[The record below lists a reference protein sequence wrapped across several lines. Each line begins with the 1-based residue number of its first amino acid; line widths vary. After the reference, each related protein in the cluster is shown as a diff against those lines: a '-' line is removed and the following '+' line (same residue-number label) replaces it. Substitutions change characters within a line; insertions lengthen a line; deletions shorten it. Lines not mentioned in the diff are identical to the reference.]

1 MIEVND
7 RVQAAAELDALTRHP
22 GWAKLLDYLRDQR
35 ESERRVLEGRD
46 TSTARREAAAGE
58 IRGLTTAINGP
69 QALIER
75 WKA

>member
-1 MIEVND
+1 MIEVHD
-7 RVQAAAELDALTRHP
+7 RVQALADLEGLVRHP
-22 GWAKLLDYLRDQR
+22 GWATLIGYLRDQR
-35 ESERRVLEGRD
+35 ASERMVLESRD
-46 TSTARREAAAGE
+46 TTPARREAAAGE